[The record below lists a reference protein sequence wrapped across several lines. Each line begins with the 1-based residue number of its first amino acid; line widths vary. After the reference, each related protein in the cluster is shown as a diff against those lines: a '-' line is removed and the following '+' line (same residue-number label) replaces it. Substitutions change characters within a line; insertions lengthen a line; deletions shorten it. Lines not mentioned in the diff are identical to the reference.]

1 MHLVNERSRAALI
14 WWPAFLATQFVAFF
28 VVLALDPAGFDPCDP
43 NTPAGRRP
51 VQAAIA
57 AVVVVGA
64 FAVALWRLRRWHL
77 VAALAAVALSGL
89 AWVWLLGGEPSC

>member
-1 MHLVNERSRAALI
+1 MSERSRAAMI

-28 VVLALDPAGFDPCDP
+28 VVLALEPAGFDPCDP
-43 NTPAGRRP
+43 NTPAGPRP
-51 VQAAIA
+51 IQTALA

-64 FAVALWRLRRWHL
+64 LALALWRWHL
-77 VAALAAVALSGL
+77 VAALVAVALSGL